1 MYNVLFEGGGDTFI
15 YKGTNGRWKDVLDED
30 DLALYEQAMANTLP
44 PDCARWLEQGGSY
57 Q

>member
-1 MYNVLFEGGGDTFI
+1 MYNVLFEGGGDAFI

-30 DLALYEQAMANTLP
+30 DLALYEQAMAKTLP